1 MARQNVGFA
10 ELLCVALP
18 PSGTYSVSFRFYA
31 IARLD
36 YLLSFRFF
44 FWKIYAKRS
53 GANHNGNGKREKRGA
68 NNIFSNI
75 KILAL
80 WHTTSISTSKQD
92 VIHSSAFS
100 KKRGTVWGKS

>member
-36 YLLSFRFF
+36 YLLSFFRFF
-44 FWKIYAKRS
+44 FWKNLCEAKRS
-53 GANHNGNGKREKRGA
+53 KPQREAGNEK
-68 NNIFSNI
+68 SE
-75 KILAL
+75 
-80 WHTTSISTSKQD
+80 
-92 VIHSSAFS
+92 
-100 KKRGTVWGKS
+100 